1 MSETTKNLAP
11 LLCLPVSDDH
21 PQWRAWQLRADGIG
35 AHCEF
40 RAPDADWRGEM
51 RALRDAHPD
60 RSLVRVR
67 QAELWLADDALA
79 RLLKAANSSVGVV
92 LPMSNSAPELSPAA
106 PDHQLD
112 AEPAAIDSA
121 LNALS
126 AHALAP
132 IESPDPPLWVLGGSA
147 DPLRGSFIADHIY
160 AHLAGSAVLGL
171 CTPADRR
178 ERAAAHPLA
187 ALRNAL
193 HATGPGDESQ
203 WTRAGRDN
211 KPVILHILH
220 GWGGGAATYV
230 RDIGQADY
238 TRTHLLLRAVGNP
251 TRKQHGEWLELSAAA
266 GGPILR
272 RILLSPA
279 ISTTADRHAI
289 YAQSLATLIAD
300 YAIEQIIVSSLI
312 GHSLEALRTG
322 LPTLWVTHD
331 YFPFWPALHRNFGA
345 PDARFDDAELEADL
359 AATRSN
365 LFTETDAHYW
375 QQLRTATLQAMQ
387 VAKIHWL
394 APSQSVMRNLLRMVP
409 ELSASPRHL
418 LPHGLPAWPAH
429 DDITVDMGGKLR
441 LVVVGRINAGK
452 GLDILRVLAPRL
464 GAFADVFL
472 VGSGKAA
479 EALFG
484 VSGVHVLLDYVH
496 ADLPAILARI
506 RPHAAL
512 LPVTVAETF
521 SYTLSELWSLGI
533 PPIASNLGALEERID
548 DGVSGILIAPRADEW
563 LQRLIA
569 IDQDRNTLDRIRE
582 NLRTHI
588 PRRMPE
594 VLTDYAPLLIC
605 GQRVALRYSVHT
617 LDHRSLAHAVDADA
631 RSDLQYQLD
640 HALQQLAEQQTEL
653 GVRANWGFDL
663 SAQLKERTQWARS
676 LDAEVQRARAWI
688 SERETVFMR
697 SLSESDSQR
706 QAMEARVGELQTE
719 LTRHMEEAK
728 AIQTALDERID
739 FLSRAL
745 TDRTRELHTVS
756 DENQQLRQAR
766 YVLEQYGAELAESR
780 AILHAEHMALHQTSQ
795 QLQRLNE
802 QLRYERDNIA
812 AHRQQMLSS
821 SSWRLTQ
828 PLRAAG
834 LLAKRAHASLAFR
847 LKRLRSLI
855 GRARGSLARRGLSGT
870 LSRVRQELRDSRA
883 HLPAAVSVSTPEPAS
898 DYLPFTMPSGEKPLV
913 SIVIPVFNQLH
924 HTWNCLSALAET
936 VGAISFEVIVV
947 DDGSSDATAREIPR
961 IGGVRFHKNPQNL
974 GFIGACNAGA
984 ALARG
989 HFVLFL
995 NNDTAVQTGWLE
1007 PLVRTFSEFERVGL
1021 VGSKLVY
1028 PDGRL
1033 QEAGGIIFNDGS
1045 GWNYGRF
1052 DHPEDPR
1059 YDFPREVDYCS
1070 GAAILIERALFER
1083 FGGFDTLYTPAYY
1096 EDTDLAFKVRDA
1108 GLRVIYQP
1116 ASRVVHF
1123 EGITSGT
1130 DTGSGVKRYQVVNQ
1144 AKFRER
1150 WATALAVQPEPTG
1163 DARIALAASHRVK
1176 GRILMIDATTAT
1188 PDQDSGSVR
1197 YVNLLRVLHS
1207 MGWQATFFADNRA
1220 YIPRYTEELRALGV
1234 EVQFHPWLSDV
1245 VAFFRER
1252 GREFDAVMVSRHYVA
1267 RHYVELVREYAPQAR
1282 LLFDTVDLHYL
1293 REQRAAAVDGSE
1305 AMARQAAATRE
1316 AELDL
1321 VRRCDATIVVSPVE
1335 QELLGREA
1343 IGHRVEVLSNIHQL
1357 VGCRADYAQRKDIWF
1372 VGGFQHQ
1379 PNIDAM
1385 QWFVADIWPR
1395 VRPHLPEVVFHIVG
1409 SKMPPEIAALAGNGV
1424 EVHGFV
1430 SDLDRFLDGCRLA
1443 VAPLRYGA
1451 GVKGKVNQSMA
1462 HGQPVVATPI
1472 AVEGMA
1478 IESGCEALVAD
1489 SAEHFAEAM
1498 IRLYRDPDLW
1508 KSLSDAGLNNTRQHF
1523 SFEAARE
1530 ALIRILHG

>member
-1 MSETTKNLAP
+1 MTPAP
-11 LLCLPVSDDH
+11 LLCLPLSADDARWAV
-21 PQWRAWQLRADGIG
+21 WRSSAERIG
-35 AHCEF
+35 ARCEF
-40 RAPDADWRGEM
+40 RALQLDWREEM
-51 RALRDAHPD
+51 RALREEFPGIV
-60 RSLVRVR
+60 LLRVR
-67 QAELWLADDALA
+67 AADLVLADDALS
-79 RLLKAANSSVGVV
+79 RLIKAARASDGAVV
-92 LPMSNSAPELSPAA
+92 AMSNSSPELSPAA
-106 PDHQLD
+106 PDTHLE
-112 AEPAAIDSA
+112 AAPEAIDSA
-121 LNALS
+121 LSALS
-126 AHALAP
+126 THTLAP
-132 IESPDPPLWVLGGSA
+132 VDVSNPPLWALSESAHPGLGLS
-147 DPLRGSFIADHIY
+147 LADHVY
-160 AHLAGSAVLGL
+160 AHLLDLEIVGL
-171 CTPADRR
+171 PTPADRR

-187 ALRNAL
+187 TLRAALKDSGVGAE
-193 HATGPGDESQ
+193 AQ
-203 WTRAGRDN
+203 WTRAGRDTR
-211 KPVILHILH
+211 PVVLHILH
-220 GWGGGAATYV
+220 GWGGGAASYV
-230 RDIGQADY
+230 RDLGLAD
-238 TRTHLLLRAVGNP
+238 TARHHLLLRAVGNP

-272 RILLSPA
+272 RMLMSPA
-279 ISTTADRHAI
+279 ISTTADRHPV
-289 YAQSLATLIAD
+289 YAQSLAAVIAD
-300 YAIEQIIVSSLI
+300 FAVEQVIVSSLI

-345 PDARFDDAELEADL
+345 PDVRFDQAELESDL
-359 AATRSN
+359 RGLRSG
-365 LFTETDAHYW
+365 LFAETDAGYW
-375 QQLRTATLQAMQ
+375 RRLRATTLQAIHA
-387 VAKIHWL
+387 AKIQWV
-394 APSQSVMRNLLRMVP
+394 APSHSVMRNLLRMVP
-409 ELSASPRHL
+409 ELSASPQHL
-418 LPHGLPAWPAH
+418 VPHGLPQWTRPA
-429 DDITVDMGGKLR
+429 DIQVEAGGKLR
-441 LVVVGRINAGK
+441 LVVIGRINAGK
-452 GLDILRVLAPRL
+452 GLDLLREFGPRL
-464 GAFADVFL
+464 GTFADVFL
-472 VGSGKAA
+472 IGSGKAA

-484 VSGVHVLLDYVH
+484 VSGIHVLLDYAH
-496 ADLPAILARI
+496 ADLPALMARL

-533 PPIASNLGALEERID
+533 PPLASHLGALAERIE
-548 DGVSGILIAPRADEW
+548 DGVTGLLIEPLAEAW
-563 LQRLIA
+563 LQCLIA
-569 IDQDRNTLDRIRE
+569 IDQDRSPLDRIRT
-582 NLRTHI
+582 NLKAHR
-588 PRRMPE
+588 PRDMADA
-594 VLTDYAPLLIC
+594 LADYAPLLAS
-605 GQRVALRYSVHT
+605 GPRVALRYNVQPQ
-617 LDHRSLAHAVDADA
+617 DHRSLAHAVDADA
-631 RSDLQYQLD
+631 RTDLQGQLATAK
-640 HALQQLAEQQTEL
+640 ALLAEQEKEL
-653 GVRANWGFDL
+653 GVRANWGFKL
-663 SAQLKERTQWARS
+663 SAQLEERTEWARS

-688 SERETVFMR
+688 SERESVFQR
-697 SLSESDSQR
+697 SLGELDTQR
-706 QAMEARVGELQTE
+706 QAMEARLGEVQTE
-719 LTRHMEEAK
+719 LTRHMEEAR
-728 AIQTALDERID
+728 AIQAALDERIES
-739 FLSRAL
+739 LSRAL

-756 DENQQLRQAR
+756 DENQQLLQVRH
-766 YVLEQYGAELAESR
+766 VLEQYGAELAASQ
-780 AILHAEHMALHQTSQ
+780 AALHAEHMALHQTSQ

-812 AHRQQMLSS
+812 AHREQMLGST
-821 SSWRLTQ
+821 SWRLTS

-834 LLAKRAHASLAFR
+834 KLAKRIRTSLAFR
-847 LKRLRSLI
+847 LNRVRSLL
-855 GRARGSLARRGLSGT
+855 GRARGSLARRGLTGT
-870 LSRVRQELRDSRA
+870 LARMRQELRDSRS

-898 DYLPFTMPSGEKPLV
+898 NYLPFTMPSSESPLV
-913 SIVIPVFNQLH
+913 SIVIPVYNQLH
-924 HTWNCLSALAET
+924 HTWNCLSSLQET
-936 VGAISFEVIVV
+936 AGTVPFEVIVV
-947 DDGSSDATAREIPR
+947 DDGSADETAREIPR
-961 IGGVRFHKNPQNL
+961 IRGVRFHKNPQNL

-984 ALARG
+984 ALAKGR
-989 HFVLFL
+989 FVLFL
-995 NNDTAVQTGWLE
+995 NNDTAVQPGWLE
-1007 PLVRTFSEFERVGL
+1007 PLVRTFDEFERVGL

-1033 QEAGGIIFNDGS
+1033 QEAGGIIFNDGA

-1070 GAAILIERALFER
+1070 GAAILIERELFQR

-1096 EDTDLAFKVRDA
+1096 EDTDLAFKVRAA

-1144 AKFRER
+1144 QKFRER
-1150 WATALAVQPEPTG
+1150 WAEALTQQPEPT
-1163 DARIALAASHRVK
+1163 DHSRIAMAASHRVQ

-1197 YVNLLRVLHS
+1197 YMNLLRVLHS
-1207 MGWQATFFADNRA
+1207 MDWQATFFADNRA

-1234 EVQFHPWLSDV
+1234 EVQFHPWLGDV

-1267 RHYVELVREYAPQAR
+1267 RHYIELIREYAPQAR

-1321 VRRCDATIVVSPVE
+1321 VRRSDATIVVSPVE

-1343 IGHRVEVLSNIHQL
+1343 EGHRVEVLSNIHQL

-1379 PNIDAM
+1379 PNVDAM

-1395 VRPHLPEVVFHIVG
+1395 VHPQLPGVVFHIVG

-1430 SDLDRFLDGCRLA
+1430 SDLDRFLDGCRIA

-1478 IESGCEALVAD
+1478 IESGVEALVAD

-1498 IRLYRDPDLW
+1498 VRLYRDPDLW
-1508 KSLSDAGLNNTRQHF
+1508 KSLSDAGLSNTRQHF

-1530 ALIRILHG
+1530 ALIRILRH